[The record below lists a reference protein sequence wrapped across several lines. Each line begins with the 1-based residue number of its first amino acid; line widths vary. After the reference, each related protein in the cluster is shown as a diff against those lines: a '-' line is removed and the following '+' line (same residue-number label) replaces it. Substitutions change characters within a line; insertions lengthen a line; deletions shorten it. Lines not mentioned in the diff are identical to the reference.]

1 MQSRELIKMLE
12 KDGWILVRVNGS
24 HHIFKHPEKPGIVPV
39 PHPKRDIPI
48 GTERSIL
55 KMAGL
60 LQ

>member
-1 MQSRELIKMLE
+1 MQSRELIKILE
-12 KDGWILVRVNGS
+12 NDGWVLVRIKGS
-24 HHIFKHPEKPGIVPV
+24 HHIFRHPEKLGTIPV
-39 PHPKRDIPI
+39 PHPKKDMPI